1 MLHVVFIIVFLAK
14 TSLASFCLVHG
25 GDHTIIAVGVVSKD
39 VASLG
44 TITTARTRAEG
55 FGGFF

>member
-1 MLHVVFIIVFLAK
+1 MLHVVFTIVFLAE
-14 TSLASFCLVHG
+14 TSRASFCLVHG
-25 GDHTIIAVGVVSKD
+25 GDHTTIAIGVVPKD

-44 TITTARTRAEG
+44 TITTARTRVEG